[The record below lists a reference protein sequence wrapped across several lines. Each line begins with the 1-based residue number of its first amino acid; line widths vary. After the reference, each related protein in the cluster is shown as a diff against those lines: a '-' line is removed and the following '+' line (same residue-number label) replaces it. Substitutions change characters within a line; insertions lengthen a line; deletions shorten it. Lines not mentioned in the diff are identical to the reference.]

1 VSSKPDYY
9 DVLGVGRNASDAEIR
24 GAFRKLARE
33 YHPDVSKAPDAD
45 AKFKQINEAY
55 EVLRDAEKR
64 QMYDR
69 FGHADARGGFGAG
82 ADDFAGV
89 GDIFDAFF
97 GRGTARARRTEQ
109 RGADLRV
116 VVRMDFVESVFGVTK
131 VVDYARHEPCGAC
144 GGDGAEPGTKPS
156 TCRMCRGAGQV
167 QRTQQ
172 SLFGQFVNVAT
183 CPRCHGEGRE
193 ITEPCSGCRGAGL
206 ERRAMNREIE
216 IPAGLPAGT
225 ELRLSGAGDHGR
237 NRGTPGDLYVA
248 IEVEPHPELEREG
261 DDIVSDLA
269 LNIAEAALGTRLE
282 VPTVDG
288 EETVTVPAGTQPGTV
303 LKLRGRGVPRYRGS
317 GRGDQRITVKVVV
330 PQKLSS
336 DQRETL
342 EQLRDSLPAGRDAD
356 GRSFVEKARA
366 AFR

>member
-1 VSSKPDYY
+1 MSNKPDYY

-24 GAFRKLARE
+24 RAFRKLARE
-33 YHPDVSKAPDAD
+33 YHPDVSRKPDAET
-45 AKFKQINEAY
+45 KFKQINEAY

-82 ADDFAGV
+82 VDDFAGV

-97 GRGTARARRTEQ
+97 GRGTARARKSEQ

-116 VVRMDFVESVFGVTK
+116 ALTMDFTESVFGATK
-131 VVDYARHEPCGAC
+131 TVDYERHEPCGTC
-144 GGDGAEPGTKPS
+144 GGDGAAPGTKPS
-156 TCRMCRGAGQV
+156 TCRMCQGAGQV
-167 QRTQQ
+167 QRTER

-193 ITEPCSGCRGAGL
+193 ITEACSSCQAMGL
-206 ERRAMNREIE
+206 ERRALSRELE
-216 IPAGLPAGT
+216 IPAGLPPDS

-248 IEVEPHPELEREG
+248 IEVEPHPQLERDG
-261 DDIVSDLA
+261 DDIVSDLM
-269 LNIAEAALGTRLE
+269 LNIAEAALGTTLN
-282 VPTVDG
+282 VVTVDG
-288 EETVTVPAGTQPGTV
+288 DETVTVPPGTQPGTV
-303 LKLRGRGVPRYRGS
+303 LKLRGRGVPRYRRS

-330 PQKLSS
+330 PKKLSS
-336 DQRETL
+336 AQREML
-342 EQLRDSLPAGRDAD
+342 EQLRDSLPAGRDSK
-356 GRSFVEKARA
+356 GRSFVERART